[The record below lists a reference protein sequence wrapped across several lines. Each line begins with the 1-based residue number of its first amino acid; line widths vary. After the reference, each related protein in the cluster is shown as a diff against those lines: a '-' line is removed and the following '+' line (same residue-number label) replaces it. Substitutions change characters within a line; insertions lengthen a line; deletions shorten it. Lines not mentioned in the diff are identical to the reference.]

1 MIVQTLLPNLIPLY
15 ALIAFGFA
23 GGRWMDI
30 NLHSMAVMAIYFIA
44 PIVIFGAVAQV
55 DFQPEY
61 LALPLVLAFISFTV
75 TMLSYNLARRF
86 FPAKMASLI
95 GMASSTGNTGYF
107 GLPLILAIYGADQTG
122 IYILGNYGAE
132 VVAITLGYYFG
143 ARGNFHV
150 KDSLMKLVKLPVIH
164 GLWIGVVWNIMAL
177 PLPDSFLNYWGHFT
191 GAWVVIGMMLIGV
204 ALGKIPKF
212 ELNFKLIGWLS
223 VVKFLIW
230 PLLVGLF
237 IWLDQSFFGLFGAD
251 IYGMFLIFSLC
262 PLAGNVVAFAAQLDV
277 HPEEAAMAVLISTII
292 ALFYIPLVFVF
303 LGSPLFG

>member
-23 GGRWMDI
+23 GGRWLDI
-30 NLHSMAVMAIYFIA
+30 NLHSMAVVAIYFIA

-55 DFQPEY
+55 DLQPEY
-61 LALPLVLAFISFTV
+61 MALPLVLAVISFSI
-75 TMLSYNLARRF
+75 TMVSYRLARLI

-107 GLPLILAIYGADQTG
+107 GLPLILAIYGADQAG

-132 VVAITLGYYFG
+132 IVAVTLGYYFG

-150 KDSLMKLVKLPVIH
+150 KDSLIKLLKLPVLH
-164 GLWIGVVWNIMAL
+164 GLWLGVVWNLLNL
-177 PLPDSFLNYWGHFT
+177 PLPESFLNYWGHFT

-223 VVKFLIW
+223 VVKFLAW
-230 PLLVGLF
+230 PLLVGAF
-237 IWLDQSFFGLFGAD
+237 IWTDQNYTMLFDTD

-277 HPEEAAMAVLISTII
+277 HPEEAAMAVLISTLI
-292 ALFYIPLVFVF
+292 ALFYIPLVFLIV
-303 LGSPLFG
+303 GTPPFG